1 MAVEKHTRTKKRQ
14 FGQFFTPVQLAS
26 KIVGRHTLRSNM
38 RVLEPG
44 FGNGAFLFPLI
55 EEFLRLRDGNLEAVL
70 TENVWGVEIDPDLY
84 TEVINRIERVW
95 GALPRS
101 HNLICGDYLDPRTLP
116 DEAHASLFS
125 QVSGFEL
132 VIGNP
137 PVGGTVALDLQ
148 DHLER
153 RFGRRHGLKI
163 KRESYSLFIVKSLDL
178 LVDDGVLEFICSDTF
193 LTIPTMKGLRHALM
207 VEGSN
212 CVRQLG
218 EFSDETSYP
227 MVVLHHEHKKTGQK
241 LVVNEKAL
249 SVSQVEETG
258 TFSWSPTNEFASLFA
273 GPKLSEYIFASSG
286 MTTGKNEYFIRELG
300 PDHTFVESFDF
311 SFFDDPITVEREIER
326 ARIGKI
332 STKKLAEIA
341 DLEAKGATRRN
352 VRVLEIDPKI
362 FSMPHPDYRYYNKA
376 QPGRIFVP
384 PKYVIFWK
392 DEGDAVKTFK
402 RNGNWYLHGVGGAP
416 YFGRE
421 GLTWRLISS
430 RLDMRYLPAGYILDS
445 GAPCA
450 FLRNDVKQEELWF
463 ILGWCVTD
471 LASTLIKTVLN
482 HTMNIQSKD
491 VERLPYPWWVS
502 IANKKKAISLV
513 KAMVTKAQN
522 GEVASEQELL
532 EINEL
537 YSSNVESLEYA
548 A

>member
-1 MAVEKHTRTKKRQ
+1 
-14 FGQFFTPVQLAS
+14 
-26 KIVGRHTLRSNM
+26 
-38 RVLEPG
+38 
-44 FGNGAFLFPLI
+44 
-55 EEFLRLRDGNLEAVL
+55 
-70 TENVWGVEIDPDLY
+70 
-84 TEVINRIERVW
+84 
-95 GALPRS
+95 
-101 HNLICGDYLDPRTLP
+101 
-116 DEAHASLFS
+116 
-125 QVSGFEL
+125 
-132 VIGNP
+132 
-137 PVGGTVALDLQ
+137 
-148 DHLER
+148 
-153 RFGRRHGLKI
+153 
-163 KRESYSLFIVKSLDL
+163 
-178 LVDDGVLEFICSDTF
+178 
-193 LTIPTMKGLRHALM
+193 
-207 VEGSN
+207 
-212 CVRQLG
+212 
-218 EFSDETSYP
+218 
-227 MVVLHHEHKKTGQK
+227 
-241 LVVNEKAL
+241 
-249 SVSQVEETG
+249 
-258 TFSWSPTNEFASLFA
+258 
-273 GPKLSEYIFASSG
+273 
-286 MTTGKNEYFIRELG
+286 
-300 PDHTFVESFDF
+300 
-311 SFFDDPITVEREIER
+311 
-326 ARIGKI
+326 
-332 STKKLAEIA
+332 
-341 DLEAKGATRRN
+341 
-352 VRVLEIDPKI
+352 
-362 FSMPHPDYRYYNKA
+362 MPHPDYRYYNKA